1 MYIRQPHGWHY
12 ITQTLFT
19 YWIWISFNKS
29 LPSLIEG
36 RRKSRLTPSSHR
48 RSSPRV
54 SDWQLPWP
62 WGGSIT
68 AHRWITS
75 MQVRERAI
83 LSHMHAC
90 LSVVVLPR
98 CSDWYVLFFAFNDF
112 SQNPHAETPSLSLT
126 LRAWLKKNT
135 SVSSK
140 KKNIGRFRFR
150 SLRTFLKTVYIP
162 VMIIL

>member
-98 CSDWYVLFFAFNDF
+98 CSDWYVLFFAFSDF
-112 SQNPHAETPSLSLT
+112 SQNPHAETPSLSMI
-126 LRAWLKKNT
+126 KKT
-135 SVSSK
+135 HQLAVK
-140 KKNIGRFRFR
+140 KKNIIGRFRFAVWL
-150 SLRTFLKTVYIP
+150 SLRTLKTVYIL
-162 VMIIL
+162 IIIQK

>member
-112 SQNPHAETPSLSLT
+112 SQNPHAETASLSMI
-126 LRAWLKKNT
+126 KKT
-135 SVSSK
+135 HQLAVK
-140 KKNIGRFRFR
+140 KKNIIGRFRFAVWL
-150 SLRTFLKTVYIP
+150 SLRTLKTVYIL
-162 VMIIL
+162 IIIQK